1 MPHEHHISTT
11 MAAIR
16 TRHTN
21 KGQTSQKVIT
31 AAPGYLLRAVA
42 SRRTDDNGEVA
53 QTDRQTTIG
62 LHSGWLFWKSRL
74 FFLFSYGA
82 IFCLACVNLFK
93 CVKRWRRRPPL
104 AFCCYCI
111 FKLSSMDSGMTLAKG
126 YYGGY
131 IRRVIE
137 CWVLAAVWAREE
149 GGSKDYE
156 KYIINILIK
165 MHNKLRQAPK

>member
-1 MPHEHHISTT
+1 MNTTYPPPWRLSIPGTQTRDRHHKKSLQRRQDTCYELLLLVELTT
-11 MAAIR
+11 
-16 TRHTN
+16 
-21 KGQTSQKVIT
+21 T
-31 AAPGYLLRAVA
+31 ARLHR
-42 SRRTDDNGEVA
+42 
-53 QTDRQTTIG
+53 QTDIQTTIG

-131 IRRVIE
+131 IRRAIE

-149 GGSKDYE
+149 GGGKDYE